1 MLVEKSNPWLIFVC
15 LFQVFQQRQNHR
27 SDTDAAQRNRQI
39 LIRRCFTRVKLIEY
53 LARLPQ
59 TTIGME
65 ACPGCHWL
73 ARKAKSFGHTP
84 CIVPAQF
91 VKPFVKSNKNDLI
104 DAEAIAEAISR
115 PTMRT
120 VIRRY
125 CSLGSNLFCLFSTN
139 ILTHPFPGGV
149 RYQGSHW

>member
-120 VIRRY
+120 VIPKTTAQLDLQALHRIRGTTY
-125 CSLGSNLFCLFSTN
+125 GRARCT
-139 ILTHPFPGGV
+139 P
-149 RYQGSHW
+149 Q